1 MKNKVCMVC
10 ILFAV
15 ATGCQDAKETDK
27 DVKLSD
33 LSRLELTAV
42 LKAPQPAFSE
52 RVQSFVDTI
61 ADDEQRLADVRALGK
76 RLLSIDLDGES
87 YSDQQKM
94 LRRISHLIESTLV
107 FCCLHAN
114 EIETRYEL
122 RLAILDWYR
131 RQLVGLKP
139 NQTNNSEVLVWPG
152 DEVVKRFDEWYGCYL
167 DCFRRYRGLVNQ
179 IEFWWYPK
187 DIKTMS
193 QSSAD
198 ALTARIEATL
208 GRPIRKPSKDRETDW
223 HWETE
228 EFRGVKEHRLLRIEQ
243 EGGVK
248 R

>member
-1 MKNKVCMVC
+1 MKNEVCMAC
-10 ILFAV
+10 ILFVV
-15 ATGCQDAKETDK
+15 ATGCQDAQETDRN
-27 DVKLSD
+27 VKLSD

-42 LKAPQPAFSE
+42 LKEPEPVFAE
-52 RVQSFVDTI
+52 RVQSYVDFI
-61 ADDEQRLADVRALGK
+61 ANDEQRLVDVRALGK
-76 RLLSIDLDGES
+76 RLLSIDLDGEP
-87 YSDQQKM
+87 YSVQQKM
-94 LRRISHLIESTLV
+94 LRRISDLVERTLGRY
-107 FCCLHAN
+107 CLRAN

-139 NQTNNSEVLVWPG
+139 NQTNNNEMLVWPG
-152 DEVVKRFDEWYGCYL
+152 DEAMKRFDDWYGCYL

-187 DIKTMS
+187 DVKTMN
-193 QSSAD
+193 QQSAD
-198 ALTARIEATL
+198 ALTARIEASL
-208 GRPIRKPSKDRETDW
+208 GRPIRKPSKDRKSDW